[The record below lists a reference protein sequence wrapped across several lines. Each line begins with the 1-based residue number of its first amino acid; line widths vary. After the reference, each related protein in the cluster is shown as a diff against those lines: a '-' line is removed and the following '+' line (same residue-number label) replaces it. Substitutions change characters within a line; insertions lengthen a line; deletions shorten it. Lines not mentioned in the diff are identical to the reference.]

1 MIDLNNQKFILAS
14 SSPRRL
20 KLLQQIG
27 INPEVIHP
35 VVNEAEVKTRN
46 AVDRVV
52 ALSQLKANAVADKVD
67 EGIIIGADSAVVI
80 DNEILGK
87 PSNSEEARSMLR
99 KLSGKLHT
107 VVTAFCLRNALNGQT
122 VTELEETGVIF
133 RKLTEEEMHAYI
145 LKEKPFDKAGSYGI
159 QDSGALF
166 VDRIEGCYNNIVGF
180 PLTRFYK
187 LINDPQTIEKLKLS

>member
-1 MIDLNNQKFILAS
+1 MIDLYNQKFILAS

-52 ALSQLKANAVADKVD
+52 ALSQLKADAVADKVD

-80 DNEILGK
+80 DDTILGK

-99 KLSGKLHT
+99 KLSGKLHK
-107 VVTAFCLRNALNGQT
+107 VVTAFCLRNASNGQT
-122 VTELEETGVIF
+122 VTELEETNVIF
-133 RKLTEEEMHAYI
+133 RRLTEEEIHAYI

-187 LINDPQTIEKLKLS
+187 TITDPQTFEKLELS

>member
-35 VVNEAEVKTRN
+35 LMKEAEVKTRL

-67 EGIIIGADSAVVI
+67 EGIIIGADTVVTI
-80 DNEILGK
+80 EDEILGK
-87 PSNSEEARSMLR
+87 PSNSEEAQSTLR
-99 KLSGKLHT
+99 KLSGNLHK
-107 VVTAFCLRNALNGQT
+107 VVTAFCLQNASNGQM

-133 RKLTEEEMHAYI
+133 RSLTEEEIHSYI
-145 LKEKPFDKAGSYGI
+145 LKEQPFDKAGSYGI

-187 LINDPQTIEKLKLS
+187 LIKDPQTIEKLDLR

>member
-27 INPEVIHP
+27 IHPEVIHP
-35 VVNEAEVKTRN
+35 VVNETEVKTRN

-52 ALSQLKANAVADKVD
+52 ALAQLKANAVADKVD

-80 DNEILGK
+80 DDKILGK

-99 KLSGKLHT
+99 ALSGKLHK
-107 VVTAFCLRNALNGQT
+107 VVTAFCLRNASNGQT

-133 RKLTEEEMHAYI
+133 RKLTEEEIHAYI

-187 LINDPQTIEKLKLS
+187 TITDPQTFEKLELS

>member
-1 MIDLNNQKFILAS
+1 MIDLYNQKFILAS

-52 ALSQLKANAVADKVD
+52 ALAQLKANAVADKVD

-80 DNEILGK
+80 DDKILGK

-99 KLSGKLHT
+99 ALSGKLHT
-107 VVTAFCLRNALNGQT
+107 VVTAFCLRNASNGQT

-133 RKLTEEEMHAYI
+133 RKLTEEEIHAYI

-187 LINDPQTIEKLKLS
+187 TITDPQTFEKLELS

>member
-1 MIDLNNQKFILAS
+1 MIDLINQKFILAS

-35 VVNEAEVKTRN
+35 VVNETEVKTLN
-46 AVDRVV
+46 PVDNVV
-52 ALSQLKANAVADKVD
+52 SLSQLKANAVADKVD
-67 EGIIIGADSAVVI
+67 EGIIIGADTVVTI
-80 DNEILGK
+80 DDEILGK
-87 PSNSEEARSMLR
+87 PSNSDDAQSMLR
-99 KLSGKLHT
+99 KLSGNLHK
-107 VVTAFCLRNALNGQT
+107 VLTAFCLRNASNGQM
-122 VTELEETGVIF
+122 VAELEETSVIF
-133 RKLTEEEMHAYI
+133 RRLTEKEIHSYI
-145 LKEKPFDKAGSYGI
+145 LKEQPFDKAGSYGI

-187 LINDPQTIEKLKLS
+187 VISDPRTIEKLELS

>member
-27 INPEVIHP
+27 IHPEVIHP

-80 DNEILGK
+80 DNKILGK

-99 KLSGKLHT
+99 KLSGKPHK

-122 VTELEETGVIF
+122 VTELEETSVIF
-133 RKLTEEEMHAYI
+133 RKLTEEEIHTYI

-187 LINDPQTIEKLKLS
+187 TITDPQTFEKLELS

>member
-35 VVNEAEVKTRN
+35 AIKEAEVKTRI

-67 EGIIIGADSAVVI
+67 EGIIIGADSVVTI
-80 DNEILGK
+80 DDEILGK
-87 PSNSEEARSMLR
+87 PSNSEEAQSTLL
-99 KLSGKLHT
+99 KLSGNLHK
-107 VVTAFCLRNALNGQT
+107 VLTAFCLQNASNGQM

-133 RKLTEEEMHAYI
+133 RSLTEEEIQSYI
-145 LKEKPFDKAGSYGI
+145 LKEQPFDKAGSYGI

>member
-1 MIDLNNQKFILAS
+1 MIDLINQKFILAS

-35 VVNEAEVKTRN
+35 VVNETEVKTLN
-46 AVDRVV
+46 PVDNVV
-52 ALSQLKANAVADKVD
+52 SLSQLKANAVADKVD
-67 EGIIIGADSAVVI
+67 EGIIIGADTVVTI
-80 DNEILGK
+80 DDEILGK
-87 PSNSEEARSMLR
+87 PSNSDDAQSMLR
-99 KLSGKLHT
+99 KLSGNLHK
-107 VVTAFCLRNALNGQT
+107 VLTAFCLQNASNGQM
-122 VTELEETGVIF
+122 VAELEETSVIF
-133 RKLTEEEMHAYI
+133 RRLTEEEIHSYI
-145 LKEKPFDKAGSYGI
+145 LKEQPFDKAGSYGI

-187 LINDPQTIEKLKLS
+187 VISDPRTIEKLELS

>member
-35 VVNEAEVKTRN
+35 VVNETEVETRN
-46 AVDRVV
+46 AVDSVV
-52 ALSQLKANAVADKVD
+52 SLSQLKANAVADKVD
-67 EGIIIGADSAVVI
+67 EGIIIGADTVVTI
-80 DNEILGK
+80 DHEILGK
-87 PSNSEEARSMLR
+87 PSNSEDAQSMLR
-99 KLSGKLHT
+99 KLSGNLHK
-107 VVTAFCLRNALNGQT
+107 VLTAFSLRNASNEQM
-122 VTELEETGVIF
+122 VTELEETSVIF
-133 RKLTEEEMHAYI
+133 RRLSKEEIDSYI
-145 LKEKPFDKAGSYGI
+145 LKERPFDKAGSYGI

-166 VDRIEGCYNNIVGF
+166 VERIEGCYNNIVGF

-187 LINDPQTIEKLKLS
+187 VINDPQTFEKLELS

>member
-1 MIDLNNQKFILAS
+1 MIDLYNQKFILAS

-80 DNEILGK
+80 DDKILGK
-87 PSNSEEARSMLR
+87 PPNSEEARSMLR

-107 VVTAFCLRNALNGQT
+107 VVTAFCLRNASNGQT

-133 RKLTEEEMHAYI
+133 RKLTEEEIHAYI

-187 LINDPQTIEKLKLS
+187 TITDPQTFEKLELS

>member
-1 MIDLNNQKFILAS
+1 MIDLYNQKFILAS

-52 ALSQLKANAVADKVD
+52 ALSQLKADAVADKVD

-80 DNEILGK
+80 DDTILGK

-99 KLSGKLHT
+99 KLSGKLHK
-107 VVTAFCLRNALNGQT
+107 VVTAFCLRNASNGQT
-122 VTELEETGVIF
+122 VTELEETDVIF
-133 RKLTEEEMHAYI
+133 RRLTEEEIRTYI

-187 LINDPQTIEKLKLS
+187 TITDPQTFEKLELS

>member
-35 VVNEAEVKTRN
+35 VVNETEVKTRN
-46 AVDRVV
+46 AVDSVV
-52 ALSQLKANAVADKVD
+52 SLSQQKANAVADKVD
-67 EGIIIGADSAVVI
+67 EGIIIGADTVVTI
-80 DNEILGK
+80 DDEILGK
-87 PSNSEEARSMLR
+87 PSNSEDAQSMLR
-99 KLSGKLHT
+99 KLSGNLHK
-107 VVTAFCLRNALNGQT
+107 VLTAFCLRNASNGQM
-122 VTELEETGVIF
+122 VTEMEETSVIF
-133 RKLTEEEMHAYI
+133 RRLTEEEIRSYI
-145 LKEKPFDKAGSYGI
+145 LKEQPFDKAGSYGI

-187 LINDPQTIEKLKLS
+187 VITDPRTIEKLELS

>member
-1 MIDLNNQKFILAS
+1 MIDLYNQKFILAS

-52 ALSQLKANAVADKVD
+52 ALSQLKADAVADKVD

-80 DNEILGK
+80 DDTILGK

-99 KLSGKLHT
+99 KLSGKLHK
-107 VVTAFCLRNALNGQT
+107 VVTAFCLRNASNGQT
-122 VTELEETGVIF
+122 VTELEETNVIF
-133 RKLTEEEMHAYI
+133 RRLTEEEIRTYI

-187 LINDPQTIEKLKLS
+187 TITDPQTFEKLELS

>member
-35 VVNEAEVKTRN
+35 VVKEAEVKTRN

-80 DNEILGK
+80 DNKILGK
-87 PSNSEEARSMLR
+87 PSNSEEARSMLQA
-99 KLSGKLHT
+99 LSGKLHK
-107 VVTAFCLRNALNGQT
+107 VVTAFCLRNASNGQT
-122 VTELEETGVIF
+122 VTELEETSVIF
-133 RKLTEEEMHAYI
+133 RELTEEEIHAYI

-187 LINDPQTIEKLKLS
+187 TITDPQTFEKLELS

>member
-27 INPEVIHP
+27 IHPEVIHP
-35 VVNEAEVKTRN
+35 VVNETEVKTRN

-52 ALSQLKANAVADKVD
+52 ALAQLKANAVADKVD

-80 DNEILGK
+80 DNKILGK

-99 KLSGKLHT
+99 ALSGKLHK
-107 VVTAFCLRNALNGQT
+107 VVTAFCLRNASNGQT

-133 RKLTEEEMHAYI
+133 RKLTEEEIHAYI

-187 LINDPQTIEKLKLS
+187 TITDPQTFEKLELS

>member
-46 AVDRVV
+46 AADRVV

-133 RKLTEEEMHAYI
+133 RKLTEEEIHAYI

-187 LINDPQTIEKLKLS
+187 TITDPQTFEKLELS

>member
-27 INPEVIHP
+27 IHPEVIHP
-35 VVNEAEVKTRN
+35 VVNETEVKTRN

-52 ALSQLKANAVADKVD
+52 ALAQLKANAVADKVD

-80 DNEILGK
+80 DDKILGK
-87 PSNSEEARSMLR
+87 PSNSEEARSMLW
-99 KLSGKLHT
+99 KLSGKLHK
-107 VVTAFCLRNALNGQT
+107 VVTAFCLRNASNGQT

-133 RKLTEEEMHAYI
+133 RKLTEEEIHAYI

-187 LINDPQTIEKLKLS
+187 TITDPQTFEKLELS

>member
-1 MIDLNNQKFILAS
+1 MIDLYNQKFILAS

-80 DNEILGK
+80 DDKILGK

-107 VVTAFCLRNALNGQT
+107 VVTAFCLRNASNGQT

-133 RKLTEEEMHAYI
+133 RKLTEEEIHAYI

-187 LINDPQTIEKLKLS
+187 TITDPQTFEKLELS

>member
-35 VVNEAEVKTRN
+35 VVNETEVNTRN
-46 AVDRVV
+46 AVDSVV
-52 ALSQLKANAVADKVD
+52 SLSKLKANAVADKVD
-67 EGIIIGADSAVVI
+67 EGIIIGADTIVTI
-80 DNEILGK
+80 DDEILGK
-87 PSNSEEARSMLR
+87 PSNSEDAQSMLR
-99 KLSGKLHT
+99 KLSGNLHK
-107 VVTAFCLRNALNGQT
+107 VLTAFCLRNASNGQM
-122 VTELEETGVIF
+122 VTEIEETSVIF
-133 RKLTEEEMHAYI
+133 RRLTEEEIRSYI
-145 LKEKPFDKAGSYGI
+145 LKEQPFDKAGSYGI

-187 LINDPQTIEKLKLS
+187 VITDPRTIEKLELS